1 MYVITYLAKNIFFS
15 SSSSKAG
22 KVTDRAQLLVLFKSD
37 LISPLFQAV
46 EAANLKTMQGED
58 DQHYLFLKRMV
69 QILVELGGQVCGIW
83 SASASASTSK
93 PENFNIY
100 LNALLAFTNHN
111 SLVVNYYANE
121 LWAKFCRHAE
131 IFKDDIFQ
139 TFIPKWVECALKKVI
154 FFYIL
159 RLKDHLIKYPLI
171 RNWKCSFNLSGTYFD
186 FSHY

>member
-1 MYVITYLAKNIFFS
+1 MDFNHLFSPFF
-15 SSSSKAG
+15 SSKAG

-37 LISPLFQAV
+37 MISPLFQAV

-69 QILVELGGQVCGIW
+69 QLLVELGGQVCGIW
-83 SASASASTSK
+83 HEKNSSK

-111 SLVVNYYANE
+111 SHTVNYFANE

-131 IFKDDIFQ
+131 ISKDDVFQ

-154 FFYIL
+154 LPIFYIITF
-159 RLKDHLIKYPLI
+159 HGYCTKYDCFAIL
-171 RNWKCSFNLSGTYFD
+171 
-186 FSHY
+186 

>member
-1 MYVITYLAKNIFFS
+1 M
-15 SSSSKAG
+15 
-22 KVTDRAQLLVLFKSD
+22 TDRAQLLVLFKSD

-83 SASASASTSK
+83 SASPSSVSSTASK

-121 LWAKFCRHAE
+121 LWAKFCRHSE
-131 IFKDDIFQ
+131 IFKDEVFQ
-139 TFIPKWVECALKKVI
+139 TFIPKWMECALKKVTCL
-154 FFYIL
+154 FFYSIL
-159 RLKDHLIKYPLI
+159 IFIEMKSI
-171 RNWKCSFNLSGTYFD
+171 NL
-186 FSHY
+186 

>member
-1 MYVITYLAKNIFFS
+1 MLYFFFFESVNFNIFFPFF
-15 SSSSKAG
+15 SSKAG

-37 LISPLFQAV
+37 MISPLFQAV

-69 QILVELGGQVCGIW
+69 QLLVELGGQVCGIW
-83 SASASASTSK
+83 HEKNSSK

-111 SLVVNYYANE
+111 SHTVNYYANE
-121 LWAKFCRHAE
+121 LWAKFCRHVE
-131 IFKDDIFQ
+131 ISKDDVFQ

-154 FFYIL
+154 LSIFYIL
-159 RLKDHLIKYPLI
+159 NLPLI
-171 RNWKCSFNLSGTYFD
+171 NHIRYVLWILYGLYNMIDSQFCN
-186 FSHY
+186 

>member
-1 MYVITYLAKNIFFS
+1 M
-15 SSSSKAG
+15 
-22 KVTDRAQLLVLFKSD
+22 TDRAQLLVLFKSD

-83 SASASASTSK
+83 SVSPSSVSSTASK

-131 IFKDDIFQ
+131 IFKDEVFQ
-139 TFIPKWVECALKKVI
+139 TFIPKWMECALKKVTCL
-154 FFYIL
+154 FFYSIL
-159 RLKDHLIKYPLI
+159 IFIEMKSI
-171 RNWKCSFNLSGTYFD
+171 NL
-186 FSHY
+186 

>member
-1 MYVITYLAKNIFFS
+1 MDFNHLFPLFF
-15 SSSSKAG
+15 SSKAG

-37 LISPLFQAV
+37 MISPLFQAV

-69 QILVELGGQVCGIW
+69 QLLVELGGQVCGIW
-83 SASASASTSK
+83 HEKNSSK

-111 SLVVNYYANE
+111 SHTVNYFANE

-131 IFKDDIFQ
+131 ISKDDVFQ

-154 FFYIL
+154 LSFFYI
-159 RLKDHLIKYPLI
+159 KA
-171 RNWKCSFNLSGTYFD
+171 WTF
-186 FSHY
+186 